1 MWDFFNTWIFHWIPA
16 KAIWIGGHT
25 LSWDAR
31 CSGIYIGF
39 GMGTLWHLTVNRKIA
54 ALPAWPA
61 LTINFLFF
69 LFLFIDVLTLRY
81 GIRAP
86 SNDLRY
92 LTGLFFGMALSVVL
106 YPAFII
112 VIRKAARDVSS
123 LSPGSF
129 MALIAL
135 TFGASFLKSW
145 DSWVPFSFL
154 EVLSVSG
161 FLGLLAMLLSGT
173 IKMLV

>member
-1 MWDFFNTWIFHWIPA
+1 
-16 KAIWIGGHT
+16 
-25 LSWDAR
+25 
-31 CSGIYIGF
+31 
-39 GMGTLWHLTVNRKIA
+39 
-54 ALPAWPA
+54 
-61 LTINFLFF
+61 
-69 LFLFIDVLTLRY
+69 
-81 GIRAP
+81 
-86 SNDLRY
+86 
-92 LTGLFFGMALSVVL
+92 MALSVVF

-135 TFGASFLKSW
+135 TFGAFFLKSW

-161 FLGLLAMLLSGT
+161 FLGLFVMLLSGT
-173 IKMLV
+173 IKMLI